1 LPAGSVEEF
10 RQLGRRHLKVVEPG
24 GRGGPIAN
32 AYSRQTRK
40 AAATTVPLAVGAV
53 GGFERAV
60 GVVRLCDDSS
70 PLARQA
76 VEASKKT
83 PRPCGTSDEPEVVSE
98 HEDRVESTDRLV
110 HLLDR
115 EQARISNTP
124 AAADLDR
131 AWRGIDAD
139 DLEVSLL
146 EVEGDA
152 ASATTGVQHASAHV
166 AHRLAFDGLPLTVGS
181 Q

>member
-1 LPAGSVEEF
+1 
-10 RQLGRRHLKVVEPG
+10 LKVVEPG
-24 GRGGPIAN
+24 GCGGPIAN
-32 AYSRQTRK
+32 AHTHQTRK
-40 AAATTVPLAVGAV
+40 AAATTVPLAVAAV
-53 GGFERAV
+53 GRFERTV
-60 GVVRLCDDSS
+60 GVVRLCDDSC

-83 PRPCGTSDEPEVVSE
+83 PRPYGTSDEPEVVSE

-115 EQARISNTP
+115 EQARVSNTP

-131 AWRGIDAD
+131 AWRGIDGD
-139 DLEVSLL
+139 DLALSLL

-152 ASATTGVQHASAHV
+152 ASATAGVQHASAHV
-166 AHRLAFDGLPLTVGS
+166 AHRLPFEAFH
-181 Q
+181 